1 VTIGIAKARNSHI
14 FERHEHDRY
23 VEPAWCTKRLFA
35 VERFAGLIWDPA
47 CGLGTILKAA
57 RDAHYSSYGSD
68 IAQDAIGTLQDFF
81 TAASP
86 VKGFSIVTNPPFG
99 LIREFAEH
107 ALERGALK
115 VALICPVAR
124 LNAAHWLELLPLLRL
139 WLLTPRPS
147 MPPADVILRG
157 EKPGGGR
164 ADFCWLVLVPGHKGE
179 ATIGWLHRETE
190 LRRFAQTKNSTDCF
204 DNGAR

>member
-1 VTIGIAKARNSHI
+1 MTIGIAKARNSHI

-35 VERFAGLIWDPA
+35 VERFSGLIWDPA

-99 LIREFAEH
+99 LIHEFAEH
-107 ALERGALK
+107 ALELGALK
-115 VALICPVAR
+115 VAMICPVAR
-124 LNAAHWLELLPLLRL
+124 LNAAHWIELLPLSRL
-139 WLLTPRPS
+139 AALIDEDIGGLEPTLG
-147 MPPADVILRG
+147 VIALEG
-157 EKPGGGR
+157 LQTGQLVAFEVMAGIGR
-164 ADFCWLVLVPGHKGE
+164 ALEPAHDDGALGE
-179 ATIGWLHRETE
+179 IDIIPPKIAGL
-190 LRRFAQTKNSTDCF
+190 TD
-204 DNGAR
+204 A

>member
-1 VTIGIAKARNSHI
+1 MTIGIAKARNSHI

-99 LIREFAEH
+99 LIHEFAEH
-107 ALERGALK
+107 ALELGALK
-115 VALICPVAR
+115 VAMICPVAR
-124 LNAAHWLELLPLLRL
+124 LNAAHWIELLARV

-147 MPPADVILRG
+147 MPPAEIRSDKEGHRLDCGRRSSRSQGDIRG
-157 EKPGGGR
+157 MGR
-164 ADFCWLVLVPGHKGE
+164 A
-179 ATIGWLHRETE
+179 
-190 LRRFAQTKNSTDCF
+190 
-204 DNGAR
+204 